1 MANQTPKGLLD
12 VGWETPVETEPFTL
26 IDVDMGETIKGLAV
40 DMDQVID
47 ELSFR
52 NSTRARE
59 VSEAYKK
66 DFSDTLTRATYY
78 TQHARGLSE
87 HYTRG

>member
-12 VGWETPVETEPFTL
+12 LTTQLPKGLLDVGWEKPVETEPFTL

-47 ELSFR
+47 DLSFR
-52 NSTRARE
+52 SSTHE
-59 VSEAYKK
+59 VSEPYKK
-66 DFSDTLTRATYY
+66 ADPNSA
-78 TQHARGLSE
+78 GLMSILSKN
-87 HYTRG
+87 